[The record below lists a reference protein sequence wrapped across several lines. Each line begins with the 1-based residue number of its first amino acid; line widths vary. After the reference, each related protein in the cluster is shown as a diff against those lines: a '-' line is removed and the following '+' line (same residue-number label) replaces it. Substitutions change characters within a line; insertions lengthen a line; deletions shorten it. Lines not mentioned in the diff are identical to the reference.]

1 MATDLIPAPKAALT
15 LYEVEDNLTALAN
28 TFDLVEEAEA
38 RRMILEE
45 IGRALRQAK
54 EKRDALVGF
63 LRHCE
68 AQQRFADQEIE
79 RIKNRRD
86 RIARL
91 QEELEQYVV
100 RVIDQFVVADRR
112 GVKRLEG
119 NFSSIRI
126 QKNPDSVVITDEKT
140 LPLALKDAVLTMPA
154 YVWEALLERIGKED
168 RAVFDAQVKKCEFKP
183 DKRALA
189 GELKKGEEIPGAD
202 LKFGE
207 LRLVIG

>member
-1 MATDLIPAPKAALT
+1 MATELIPAPQPALT
-15 LYEVEDNLTALAN
+15 LYEIEDNLAALAN
-28 TFDLVEEAEA
+28 TFELVEEAEA
-38 RRMILEE
+38 RQLILDE
-45 IGRALRQAK
+45 IGSALRLAR

-68 AQQRFADQEIE
+68 AQQKFADQEIE
-79 RIKNRRD
+79 RIRNRRD

-91 QEELEQYVV
+91 QAELEQYVV
-100 RVIDQFVVADRR
+100 RVIDQFVVPDRR

-154 YVWEALLERIGKED
+154 YVWEALL
-168 RAVFDAQVKKCEFKP
+168 RAARQGRPRSF
-183 DKRALA
+183 
-189 GELKKGEEIPGAD
+189 
-202 LKFGE
+202 
-207 LRLVIG
+207 